1 VTGPASTKKNSR
13 DLCDGIFRTGVAQM
27 FYDAEALAAVSET
40 AQKAEYLR
48 RSMTGK
54 PSSSSPTIS

>member
-1 VTGPASTKKNSR
+1 
-13 DLCDGIFRTGVAQM
+13 M